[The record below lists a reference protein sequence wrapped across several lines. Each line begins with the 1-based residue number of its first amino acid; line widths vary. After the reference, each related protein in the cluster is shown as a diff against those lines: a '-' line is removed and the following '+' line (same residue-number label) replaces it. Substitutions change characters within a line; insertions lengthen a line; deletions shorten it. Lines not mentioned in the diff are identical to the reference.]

1 MKNKSPF
8 YARIALAAL
17 AAVFVTAIILIIEV
31 LRVYLPGLWKAF
43 SSGSE
48 GALREFL
55 NGSSRLYG
63 SAVLWLLTFVQVLSV
78 FIPAMPVQLVA
89 GMTCGIILG
98 FLITFSASVAANMLV
113 YAVAHRMNKL
123 LSYMAS
129 EHPKLEKMLGI
140 LKARR
145 DSTFFTILAILT
157 PGLPNGIIPY
167 AAANSDISAKAFLI
181 ALVTALPIPT
191 LLTCI
196 AGRLVMSGDWIFS
209 AAIIAGL
216 YIVVGFLLTNK
227 NRVLRLA
234 ERLLHRRK
242 RAAKERD

>member
-1 MKNKSPF
+1 
-8 YARIALAAL
+8 
-17 AAVFVTAIILIIEV
+17 
-31 LRVYLPGLWKAF
+31 
-43 SSGSE
+43 
-48 GALREFL
+48 
-55 NGSSRLYG
+55 
-63 SAVLWLLTFVQVLSV
+63 
-78 FIPAMPVQLVA
+78 
-89 GMTCGIILG
+89 
-98 FLITFSASVAANMLV
+98 
-113 YAVAHRMNKL
+113 
-123 LSYMAS
+123 
-129 EHPKLEKMLGI
+129 MLGI

-234 ERLLHRRK
+234 ERLSYRRK

>member
-31 LRVYLPGLWKAF
+31 LKVYLPGLWKAF

-123 LSYMAS
+123 LSYMRAS
-129 EHPKLEKMLGI
+129 E
-140 LKARR
+140 A
-145 DSTFFTILAILT
+145 
-157 PGLPNGIIPY
+157 
-167 AAANSDISAKAFLI
+167 
-181 ALVTALPIPT
+181 
-191 LLTCI
+191 
-196 AGRLVMSGDWIFS
+196 
-209 AAIIAGL
+209 
-216 YIVVGFLLTNK
+216 
-227 NRVLRLA
+227 
-234 ERLLHRRK
+234 
-242 RAAKERD
+242 

>member
-1 MKNKSPF
+1 
-8 YARIALAAL
+8 
-17 AAVFVTAIILIIEV
+17 
-31 LRVYLPGLWKAF
+31 
-43 SSGSE
+43 
-48 GALREFL
+48 
-55 NGSSRLYG
+55 
-63 SAVLWLLTFVQVLSV
+63 
-78 FIPAMPVQLVA
+78 
-89 GMTCGIILG
+89 
-98 FLITFSASVAANMLV
+98 
-113 YAVAHRMNKL
+113 MNKL

-191 LLTCI
+191 LLTCV

-234 ERLLHRRK
+234 ERLSYRRK